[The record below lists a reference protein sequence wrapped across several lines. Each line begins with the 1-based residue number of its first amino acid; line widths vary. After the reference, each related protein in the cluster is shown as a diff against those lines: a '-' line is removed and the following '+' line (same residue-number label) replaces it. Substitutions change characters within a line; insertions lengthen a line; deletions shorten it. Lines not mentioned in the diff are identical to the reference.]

1 MLDQER
7 FMEALA
13 GLVDYAQATGG
24 VLSKQEIEG
33 SLEGMDLSE
42 KQKEMVYGYLLEKKI
57 RVQGMLMPETGEGA
71 QKEHNEEEEREAGE
85 EPERAQRARQGQQAA
100 KEAGEDT
107 GEDSRYLQMYL
118 EELDG
123 LARVTEGERLALAMR
138 LLAGEEEA
146 FSGLLDA
153 TLYEVVDIAKSYRGR
168 GVYLEDLIQEGNIAL
183 MQVLKEMTGRKKQE
197 EPLAYIR
204 EYVRYAI
211 ASYIDEQSAGEDEE
225 ARIVAKLGLLHEA
238 AKYMA
243 KENGVLPSAEE
254 LADYTKLPV
263 EEIEE
268 LARLSKDVDF
278 LGSGR

>member
-1 MLDQER
+1 MIDQER

-33 SLEGMDLSE
+33 SFEGMELSE

-71 QKEHNEEEEREAGE
+71 QKEQNEEEGQEAGE
-85 EPERAQRARQGQQAA
+85 EPRQAQRARQGQGMAE
-100 KEAGEDT
+100 EAGEDT

-123 LARVTEGERLALAMR
+123 LAPVTEGERLALAMR
-138 LLAGEEEA
+138 LLAGEEKVFEE
-146 FSGLLDA
+146 LLNA
-153 TLYEVVDIAKSYRGR
+153 TLHEVVKIAKSYGGR

-197 EPLAYIR
+197 EPLAYIH
-204 EYVRYAI
+204 EYVKYRI

-243 KENGVLPSAEE
+243 KENGVLPNAKE

-268 LARLSKDVDF
+268 LVQLSKDVDF
-278 LGSGR
+278 LGNDR